1 LAKVLLARPP
11 KPGSKAGSHN
21 VRIQDL
27 SCADGLVANFD
38 TFYHFYFSSKKS
50 SLDSIAMASLKRFA
64 AKCPLLEG
72 PAIYQ
77 ARALLRSL
85 SRDIIV
91 YKDSCSAP
99 ARARDTSD
107 HREGGSERKSANES
121 FLKQRYSLIPNPNDG
136 RMQVL
141 QALKDDMPVKIV
153 VYNALGAVVYSSGK
167 VFEGKTVSLDLNAIA
182 SGLYKIILHDSAGAS
197 YTLTFVKR

>member
-91 YKDSCSAP
+91 YKDSCSP
-99 ARARDTSD
+99 PGRARDTAD
-107 HREGGSERKSANES
+107 QREGGSERKSANES

-136 RMQVL
+136 RMQLL
-141 QALKDDMPVKIV
+141 QALKDEMPVKIT
-153 VYNALGAVVYSSGK
+153 VYNALGAVVYSSDK
-167 VFEGKTVSLDLNAIA
+167 VFEGKATSLDLSVLAP
-182 SGLYKIILHDSAGAS
+182 GLYKMILHDGSGDS
-197 YTLTFVKR
+197 YTLKFVKR